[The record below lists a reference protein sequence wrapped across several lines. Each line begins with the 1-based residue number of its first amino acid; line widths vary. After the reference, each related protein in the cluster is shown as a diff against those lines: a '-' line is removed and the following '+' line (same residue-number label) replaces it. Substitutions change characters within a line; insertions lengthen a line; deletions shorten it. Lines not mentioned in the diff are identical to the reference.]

1 MLTDDEPVGDGARAA
16 VEEDGDAAGGEPPYW
31 ANARGRD
38 SRNRAVEEI
47 IVDFWVW

>member
-1 MLTDDEPVGDGARAA
+1 MLVDDEPVVDGAGAA
-16 VEEDGDAAGGEPPYW
+16 VEDGDDSGGEPPYW

-47 IVDFWVW
+47 ILDFWVW